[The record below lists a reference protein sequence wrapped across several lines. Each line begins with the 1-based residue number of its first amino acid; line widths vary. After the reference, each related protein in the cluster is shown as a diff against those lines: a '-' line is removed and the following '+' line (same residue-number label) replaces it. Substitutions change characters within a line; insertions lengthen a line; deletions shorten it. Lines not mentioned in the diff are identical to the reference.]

1 MPVST
6 STMREQDSLLA
17 QSRTANGKA
26 GLKQMR
32 KGTKSCLE
40 CRRRK
45 IKCNY
50 TPQSGDD
57 SSVSANSSTVLTSP
71 ALDVRPK
78 CIECHTHNRQCEI
91 QGLVAQEPEPPTSL
105 DSTSKDKQGHL
116 ISKRIY
122 KRRRDVR
129 DPESEEGQPHSSS
142 PQGSR
147 MKIHVNRMDSVV
159 ERLARERDGPW
170 QPNSTLGLFT
180 DIADSVSS
188 DMNVSLHTK
197 QSCAPMSGS
206 SVSEILSPPS
216 YNAGSRSCGK
226 PSSMIPGEDQAKKTS
241 PLLTQLFNNEM
252 LSQSSVSPAILTEKV
267 QVLTFSDSRSN
278 LDSATDVEKLRSS
291 IESEPYLLKALDLST
306 HWWVAWRDQTY
317 ALHEV
322 FLKTRTPPASA
333 ESSSD
338 IDTNSNSGT
347 PDDNE
352 TWPHKEIKPVS
363 LRDFVRA
370 KLSEDDAVSV
380 ATGLLC
386 IAMSLRD
393 LRPGID
399 DIELNISTTPAELAD
414 RIVLAVDMVLLSP
427 TSNPVYMK
435 NPGML
440 LLYMMRAKIY
450 AEANQLRKSWLS
462 IRKAIEVARESGFA
476 DALPFQ
482 EDGEMPVMNEVEAS
496 NILHRQRWIGS
507 LLELDRLM
515 SMVLGF
521 PHAEDDKFSDRLAL
535 NVLRGQGLASTN
547 EDQGVSLELRM
558 RAFRRVVAVIAGRV
572 NDRNANPEPEDA
584 MLHTTMCIQASL
596 DEVAAAMPTSW
607 WNVTSH
613 LANPDPYV
621 TYQHL
626 MAQMWFWQVQS
637 FLNLPYMMKPSPH
650 ARPQSLDDD
659 GITSGIATDPY
670 ETNRYLCLQGCR
682 GMLRIFH
689 LLRFDPSLAVY
700 ICPCEDFQGVFS
712 ACILMVGLLIRLS
725 FCPHAHAPS
734 PVAAE
739 KITEDLDLI
748 EQVKD
753 IFRYRAMHLGGHIS
767 KQGVKVL
774 DDLGGFLEDY
784 SAGVEPKKRTVV
796 LPYFGA
802 IYLELR
808 PPQYLR
814 ERAQEVGLEVL
825 KPAQPTM
832 QATLPDFPVHGDFD
846 LQYRD
851 IQETKVGLDSQSFD
865 DTSFQIP
872 VPDATVDWDQ
882 FLFGEEL
889 DRNWDLVIPEW
900 PQDSEAFDLG

>member
-1 MPVST
+1 
-6 STMREQDSLLA
+6 
-17 QSRTANGKA
+17 
-26 GLKQMR
+26 
-32 KGTKSCLE
+32 
-40 CRRRK
+40 
-45 IKCNY
+45 
-50 TPQSGDD
+50 
-57 SSVSANSSTVLTSP
+57 
-71 ALDVRPK
+71 
-78 CIECHTHNRQCEI
+78 
-91 QGLVAQEPEPPTSL
+91 
-105 DSTSKDKQGHL
+105 
-116 ISKRIY
+116 
-122 KRRRDVR
+122 
-129 DPESEEGQPHSSS
+129 
-142 PQGSR
+142 
-147 MKIHVNRMDSVV
+147 
-159 ERLARERDGPW
+159 
-170 QPNSTLGLFT
+170 
-180 DIADSVSS
+180 
-188 DMNVSLHTK
+188 
-197 QSCAPMSGS
+197 
-206 SVSEILSPPS
+206 
-216 YNAGSRSCGK
+216 
-226 PSSMIPGEDQAKKTS
+226 
-241 PLLTQLFNNEM
+241 
-252 LSQSSVSPAILTEKV
+252 
-267 QVLTFSDSRSN
+267 LTFSDSSSN
-278 LDSATDVEKLRSS
+278 VHSATDVEKLRST

-317 ALHEV
+317 ALHQV
-322 FLKTRTPPASA
+322 FLKSRSPPAA
-333 ESSSD
+333 ADSSSE
-338 IDTNSNSGT
+338 IGTNSNSGS
-347 PDDNE
+347 PDGNE

-363 LRDFVRA
+363 LRDFVRT

-393 LRPGID
+393 LRPSID
-399 DIELNISTTPAELAD
+399 DIELNISTTPADLAE
-414 RIVLAVDMVLLSP
+414 RIVLAVDTVLLSP
-427 TSNPVYMK
+427 SSNAAYMK
-435 NPGML
+435 DPGML

-462 IRKAIEVARESGFA
+462 VRKAIEVARESGFA

-482 EDGEMPVMNEVEAS
+482 EDAAIPVMNELEAS
-496 NILHRQRWIGS
+496 NILLRQRWIGS

-547 EDQGVSLELRM
+547 EDQAVSLELKM

-572 NDRNANPEPEDA
+572 NDRNASTEPEDV

-637 FLNLPYMMKPSPH
+637 FLHLPYMMKPNPH
-650 ARPQSLDDD
+650 ARAQSFGDDEA
-659 GITSGIATDPY
+659 TSGMEIDPY
-670 ETNRYLCLQGCR
+670 ETSRYLCLQGCR

-734 PVAAE
+734 PIAAD

-753 IFRYRAMHLGGHIS
+753 IFRYRATHLGGGIS
-767 KQGVKVL
+767 RQGVKVL
-774 DDLGGFLEDY
+774 DELGGFLEDY
-784 SAGVEPKKRTVV
+784 SAGIEPKKRTVV

-825 KPAQPTM
+825 KPDQSAMEAP
-832 QATLPDFPVHGDFD
+832 LPDFPVNGDFD
-846 LQYRD
+846 LQYPD
-851 IQETKVGLDSQSFD
+851 IQQTKVGSDSQSLD
-865 DTSFQIP
+865 DTSFQVP
-872 VPDATVDWDQ
+872 LPDATVDWDQ

>member
-1 MPVST
+1 M
-6 STMREQDSLLA
+6 
-17 QSRTANGKA
+17 
-26 GLKQMR
+26 
-32 KGTKSCLE
+32 
-40 CRRRK
+40 
-45 IKCNY
+45 
-50 TPQSGDD
+50 
-57 SSVSANSSTVLTSP
+57 
-71 ALDVRPK
+71 
-78 CIECHTHNRQCEI
+78 
-91 QGLVAQEPEPPTSL
+91 
-105 DSTSKDKQGHL
+105 
-116 ISKRIY
+116 
-122 KRRRDVR
+122 
-129 DPESEEGQPHSSS
+129 
-142 PQGSR
+142 
-147 MKIHVNRMDSVV
+147 
-159 ERLARERDGPW
+159 
-170 QPNSTLGLFT
+170 
-180 DIADSVSS
+180 
-188 DMNVSLHTK
+188 
-197 QSCAPMSGS
+197 
-206 SVSEILSPPS
+206 
-216 YNAGSRSCGK
+216 
-226 PSSMIPGEDQAKKTS
+226 
-241 PLLTQLFNNEM
+241 
-252 LSQSSVSPAILTEKV
+252 
-267 QVLTFSDSRSN
+267 TFSDSSSN
-278 LDSATDVEKLRSS
+278 VDAATDVEKLHST
-291 IESEPYLLKALDLST
+291 IDSEPYLLKALDLAT

-333 ESSSD
+333 DSSSE
-338 IDTNSNSGT
+338 IGTNSSSGS
-347 PDDNE
+347 PGGNE
-352 TWPHKEIKPVS
+352 TWPHQEIKPVS
-363 LRDFVRA
+363 LRDFVRT

-393 LRPGID
+393 LRPNVD

-414 RIVLAVDMVLLSP
+414 RIILAVDTVLLSP
-427 TSNPVYMK
+427 SSNPAYMK

-450 AEANQLRKSWLS
+450 AEGNQLRKSWLS
-462 IRKAIEVARESGFA
+462 VRKAIEVARESGFA

-482 EDGEMPVMNEVEAS
+482 EDGVIPVMNEVEVS

-521 PHAEDDKFSDRLAL
+521 PHAQDDKFSDRLAL

-547 EDQGVSLELRM
+547 GDQAVSLELRM

-572 NDRNANPEPEDA
+572 NDRNASAEPEDV

-637 FLNLPYMMKPSPH
+637 FLHLPYMMKPSPH
-650 ARPQSLDDD
+650 GRPRSFGDDEEAISD
-659 GITSGIATDPY
+659 TAIDPY

-712 ACILMVGLLIRLS
+712 ACILMVGLLVRLS
-725 FCPHAHAPS
+725 FCPHAHAPP
-734 PVAAE
+734 PVAAD
-739 KITEDLDLI
+739 KLAEDLDLI

-753 IFRYRAMHLGGHIS
+753 IFRYRATHLGGGIS

-774 DDLGGFLEDY
+774 DELGGFLEDY

-814 ERAQEVGLEVL
+814 ERAHEFGLEVL
-825 KPAQPTM
+825 KP
-832 QATLPDFPVHGDFD
+832 DFPVNGDFNFQSSD
-846 LQYRD
+846 LQ
-851 IQETKVGLDSQSFD
+851 ETTVVSESQSFD
-865 DTSFQIP
+865 DTSFQFSL
-872 VPDATVDWDQ
+872 PDANVDWDQ

-889 DRNWDLVIPEW
+889 DRNWDLVLPEW
-900 PQDSEAFDLG
+900 PQDNDNFDVG